1 MFYNVVDVT
10 LYLIFICM
18 HFLVLKNTH
27 STELYNMSDYQLP
40 MNTMLMFIFIIVNK
54 VSTHKILSLT
64 GIFTYHLSPSYYIIG
79 ILFKNERTH
88 SHGSSSPIQFKT
100 LPFVSPT
107 NDETCGKSSL
117 NMVTIKLEKAQ

>member
-54 VSTHKILSLT
+54 VSTHKIVT
-64 GIFTYHLSPSYYIIG
+64 HWYI
-79 ILFKNERTH
+79 
-88 SHGSSSPIQFKT
+88 
-100 LPFVSPT
+100 
-107 NDETCGKSSL
+107 
-117 NMVTIKLEKAQ
+117 